1 MLAGA
6 TAYLK
11 LMGDTTGGWMLAK
24 GALAASRRDTD
35 DAHRR
40 TKIALAHIFAES
52 VLARVRRGPLPLP
65 SKWAAKSWS

>member
-24 GALAASRRDTD
+24 GALAPR
-35 DAHRR
+35 
-40 TKIALAHIFAES
+40 LAA
-52 VLARVRRGPLPLP
+52 
-65 SKWAAKSWS
+65 